1 MIPTTVPELEGKTI
15 KRVEVHSDVVLIALE
30 DEDRAV
36 TVFRVDGDLRVE
48 VRSRGPE
55 GARGPAGR
63 GYPGQ
68 FRYQGE
74 LPDYVDR

>member
-15 KRVEVHSDVVLIALE
+15 KRVEVYSDVVLIALE

-48 VRSRGPE
+48 VRSRGP
-55 GARGPAGR
+55 AGR